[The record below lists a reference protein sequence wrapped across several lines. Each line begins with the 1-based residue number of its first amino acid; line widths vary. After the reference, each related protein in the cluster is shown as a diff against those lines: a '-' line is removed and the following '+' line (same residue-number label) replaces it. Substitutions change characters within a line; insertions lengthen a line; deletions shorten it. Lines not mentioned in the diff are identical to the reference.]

1 MGKITLYDDT
11 AKINAAC
18 LYAASGNYSQVAR
31 DTNIPRTTILSWAKD
46 SAVWV
51 ESLVKARQE
60 INDEIL
66 AGNLKLVIKTN
77 EETMDRVEHGDYVL
91 TKDGKQIRVP
101 MKGRDLAVVG
111 GIKEDKARV
120 ALGQATSISVTQ
132 DSRELAEVCKE
143 LSRAMRRDDRVVSV
157 QTKNQSKTDS
167 EDNKDEE
174 KE

>member
-11 AKINAAC
+11 AKINAAY
-18 LYAASGNYSQVAR
+18 LYAASGNYSKVAR
-31 DTNIPRTTILSWAKD
+31 DTNIPRTTIVSWAKD
-46 SAVWV
+46 SPVWV
-51 ESLVKARQE
+51 DSLVKARQE
-60 INDEIL
+60 ISDEIL
-66 AGNLKLVIKTN
+66 AYNLEIVIKTN
-77 EETMDRVEHGDYVL
+77 EQIIDRIDNGDTVL
-91 TKDGKQIRVP
+91 TKDGKQVRVP

-120 ALGQATSISVTQ
+120 ALGQATSIGVTQ
-132 DSRELAEVCKE
+132 DSRELAEVWKE